1 MSEVWQQRYK
11 AVPES
16 ADIVCTISQT
26 QSRGCYQTRNQ
37 FKVEYVNNGMVE
49 NRRPD
54 VLLFVNGMPLCVIE
68 LKNPSD
74 AHATIHDAWEQIN
87 MYTVKSF
94 PSCAISS
101 RDTT

>member
-11 AVPES
+11 AVLEG

-54 VLLFVNGMPLCVIE
+54 VLLFRRPLRWCWVI
-68 LKNPSD
+68 
-74 AHATIHDAWEQIN
+74 HR
-87 MYTVKSF
+87 TVMLIGKVQTEHS
-94 PSCAISS
+94 
-101 RDTT
+101 